1 MKNAREM
8 KAGNRLNVLRLL
20 RRENF
25 SRSELAEA
33 TGLTRAAMSL
43 IVGELLV
50 DGLVVEAGRRK
61 SASGRRPVP
70 VELNPEYAYSL
81 GLTISRTGA
90 EAGVANLCGRL
101 LCRVPIDIA
110 GLARQQ
116 ALRRIKACLRDL
128 MRKHASPSGRWLG
141 LGISTP
147 GPVDVA
153 SGTILN
159 PPNFDIWHDI
169 CLANEM
175 KDVGLDSVFLEN
187 NAQALT
193 MAEKTFGAGRQ
204 SNSFVLLE
212 VEAGVGGGIV
222 CNGELYSGW
231 RGFGNE
237 LGHTSIDMNGPLCSC
252 GLRGCVEMYASVPKM
267 LAKAQ
272 KLAKARKKVPR
283 IHDWRSFMDRVAAG
297 DSPCRDLLKEQA
309 RALGT
314 AIVNVINVLELDAVV
329 LTGDV
334 LYRGEIL
341 RLDIERILNQT
352 AINRWLRHIPV
363 YLSPLGERPELM
375 AAAGIPAE
383 KFFQGQVEP
392 AMVRQGNVK
401 QKDLE
406 DER

>member
-20 RRENF
+20 RSDSL
-25 SRSELAEA
+25 SRSELAET

-50 DGLVVEAGRRK
+50 DGLVLEAGRRK

-70 VELNPEYAYSL
+70 VELDPEYAYSL

-90 EAGVANLCGRL
+90 EAGVADFMGNL

-110 GLARQQ
+110 GLTRVD
-116 ALRRIKACLRDL
+116 ALGRIKSCLRDL
-128 MRKHASPSGRWLG
+128 MRKHAPSSGRWIG

-153 SGTILN
+153 AGTILN
-159 PPNFDIWHDI
+159 PPNFDIWHGTCVSTEI
-169 CLANEM
+169 
-175 KDVGLDSVFLEN
+175 KDVGLKNIFLEN

-193 MAEKTFGAGRQ
+193 MAEKTFGAGRE
-204 SNSFVLLE
+204 SKSFVLLE
-212 VEAGVGGGIV
+212 IESGIGSGIV
-222 CNGELYSGW
+222 CKGELYSGW

-237 LGHTSIDMNGPLCSC
+237 IGHTSIDLNGPLCSC
-252 GLRGCVEMYASVPKM
+252 GLHGCVELYAAVPRI
-267 LAKAQ
+267 LARAPEP
-272 KLAKARKKVPR
+272 AKARKKDAR
-283 IHDWRSFMDRVAAG
+283 IENWHTFMDRAVAG
-297 DSPCRDLLKEQA
+297 DFACQSLIKEQA

-334 LYRGEIL
+334 LYLGEML
-341 RLDIERILNQT
+341 RANIELILNQT

-363 YLSPLGERPELM
+363 YLSPLGERPELR
-375 AAAGIPAE
+375 AAAGISTE
-383 KFFQGQVEP
+383 KFFQGLAEP
-392 AMVRQGNVK
+392 EIIKPVK
-401 QKDLE
+401 IK
-406 DER
+406 R

>member
-20 RRENF
+20 RRESL
-25 SRSELAEA
+25 SRSELAET

-90 EAGVANLCGRL
+90 EAGVANFCGHL
-101 LCRVPIDIA
+101 LCRVPIDIQ
-110 GLARQQ
+110 GLTRQE

-128 MRKHASPSGRWLG
+128 MRKHAPRAGHWLG

-153 SGTILN
+153 AGAILN
-159 PPNFDIWHDI
+159 PPNFDIWHDT
-169 CLANEM
+169 CLAAEM
-175 KDVGLDSVFLEN
+175 KDLGLANIFLEN

-193 MAEKTFGAGRQ
+193 MAEKTYGAGRD

-222 CNGELYSGW
+222 CKGELYSGW

-237 LGHTSIDMNGPLCSC
+237 LGHTSIDLNGPLCSC
-252 GLRGCVEMYASVPKM
+252 GLRGCVELYASVPNV
-267 LAKAQ
+267 LAKTQ
-272 KLAKARKKVPR
+272 KLAKSKKSGPR
-283 IHDWRSFMDRVAAG
+283 IHDWRSFMDRVLAG
-297 DSPCRDLLKEQA
+297 DSSCRSLLKEQA

-334 LYRGEIL
+334 LYCGETL
-341 RLDIERILNQT
+341 RADIERILNRT
-352 AINRWLRHIPV
+352 AINRWLRHVPV
-363 YLSPLGERPELM
+363 LLSPLGERPELM

-383 KFFQGQVEP
+383 KFFQGLVDP
-392 AMVRQGNVK
+392 DKSVPGKVA
-401 QKDLE
+401 
-406 DER
+406 

>member
-1 MKNAREM
+1 
-8 KAGNRLNVLRLL
+8 
-20 RRENF
+20 
-25 SRSELAEA
+25 
-33 TGLTRAAMSL
+33 
-43 IVGELLV
+43 
-50 DGLVVEAGRRK
+50 
-61 SASGRRPVP
+61 
-70 VELNPEYAYSL
+70 
-81 GLTISRTGA
+81 
-90 EAGVANLCGRL
+90 
-101 LCRVPIDIA
+101 
-110 GLARQQ
+110 
-116 ALRRIKACLRDL
+116 
-128 MRKHASPSGRWLG
+128 
-141 LGISTP
+141 
-147 GPVDVA
+147 
-153 SGTILN
+153 
-159 PPNFDIWHDI
+159 
-169 CLANEM
+169 M